1 MSMPARHLA
10 GMNACDRLISGT
22 IVYMTKTLGVRP
34 RATSTNAG
42 TVFMAGLLGF
52 AGAMHFLRPKPFDS
66 IVPPSLGNRR
76 AWTYA
81 SGVAE
86 LGCAALLAV
95 PATRR
100 LGGAA
105 TAALMV
111 AVYPANIYTVAK
123 HWKSPKGRA
132 IALARLPLQIPL
144 VQMSWAIARAGD

>member
-1 MSMPARHLA
+1 MS
-10 GMNACDRLISGT
+10 
-22 IVYMTKTLGVRP
+22 
-34 RATSTNAG
+34 
-42 TVFMAGLLGF
+42 GLLGF
-52 AGAMHFLRPKPFDS
+52 AGTMHFIRPQPFDS

-86 LGCAALLAV
+86 IGCAALLAV

-105 TAALMV
+105 TAARPH
-111 AVYPANIYTVAK
+111 AAAPADRDNGDSHETYPM
-123 HWKSPKGRA
+123 GRA

-144 VQMSWAIARAGD
+144 VQMSWAIARNGD